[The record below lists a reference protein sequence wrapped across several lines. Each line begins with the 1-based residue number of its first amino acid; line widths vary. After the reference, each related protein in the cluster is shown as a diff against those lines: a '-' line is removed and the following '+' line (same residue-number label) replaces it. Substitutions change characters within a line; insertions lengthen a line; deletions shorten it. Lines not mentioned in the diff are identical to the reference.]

1 MRIKSEASLERERA
15 YSKARYWRE
24 KKERENNPELQEAY
38 RISTRKKYMNTI
50 KNHGDA
56 RREYNRKYYQEH
68 KEYFREYYKNKKRG
82 SNENISE
89 DNA

>member
-1 MRIKSEASLERERA
+1 MRIKSDASLERERA

-24 KKERENNPELQEAY
+24 KQERENNPELQEAY

-50 KNHGDA
+50 KNHGA
-56 RREYNRKYYQEH
+56 ERREYNRKYYQEH
-68 KEYFREYYKNKKRG
+68 KEYFHEYYMKKRMKRY
-82 SNENISE
+82 ENISE